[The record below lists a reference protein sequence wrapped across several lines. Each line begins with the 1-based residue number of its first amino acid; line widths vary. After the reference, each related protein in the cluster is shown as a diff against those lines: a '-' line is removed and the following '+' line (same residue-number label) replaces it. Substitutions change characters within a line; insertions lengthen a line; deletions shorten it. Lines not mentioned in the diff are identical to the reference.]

1 MCMATAADTLRA
13 LGADPMVP
21 RFMPVREIW
30 FNTDDTFTVELDPGS
45 AGFSFRP
52 GQFNM
57 LYVFGVGEVPIS
69 ISGDPDLPERLVHTV
84 RGVGPVTNAMK
95 GLAEGDLV
103 GVRGPFG
110 TPWPVGLASS
120 RDVVFVA
127 GGIGLA
133 PLRPALYHVL
143 NHRDEYERVSLL
155 YGVRSP
161 GDLLYED
168 EVAEWRARFDM
179 AVRVTVDTADRR
191 WRGSVGVVTKLIPR
205 APFDPQNSVA
215 FICGP
220 EIMMRFAAEELAKQ
234 GVRTNRIHVSMERN
248 MKCGIGLCGHCQ
260 FGKDFVCKDGPVFT
274 YEAVLSRLD
283 IREV

>member
-1 MCMATAADTLRA
+1 
-13 LGADPMVP
+13 MVP
-21 RFMPVREIW
+21 RFMPVLDVW
-30 FNTDDTFTVELDPGS
+30 DDTDDTFTVELDPGP

-57 LYVFGVGEVPIS
+57 LYVFGLGEVPIS
-69 ISGDPDLPERLVHTV
+69 ISGDPATSGRLLHTI
-84 RGVGPVTNAMK
+84 RGVGPVTSAMRD
-95 GLAEGDLV
+95 LAKGDLV

-110 TPWPVGLASS
+110 VPWPVGLASS

-143 NHRDEYERVSLL
+143 NHREEYERVSLL

-161 GDLLYED
+161 HDLLFED
-168 EVAEWRARFDM
+168 EVTEWRGRFDM
-179 AVRVTVDTADRR
+179 AVRVTVDTADRK

-205 APFDPQNSVA
+205 APFDPHNAVA

-220 EIMMRFAAEELAKQ
+220 EIMMQFAAEELAKS
-234 GVRTNRIHVSMERN
+234 GVRAGRIHLSMERN

-260 FGKDFVCKDGPVFT
+260 FGKDFICKDGPVFT
-274 YEAVLSRLD
+274 YEALHSRLD
-283 IREV
+283 VREV

>member
-1 MCMATAADTLRA
+1 MATVADLTSA
-13 LGADPMVP
+13 SSADPMVP
-21 RFMPVREIW
+21 RFMPISDIW
-30 FNTDDTFTVELDPGS
+30 DETYDTFTMELDPGPS
-45 AGFSFRP
+45 GFRFRP

-69 ISGDPDLPERLVHTV
+69 ISGNPQQPGTLLHTI
-84 RGVGPVTNAMK
+84 RGVGPVTTAMRQMTP
-95 GLAEGDLV
+95 GDLI

-110 TPWPVGLASS
+110 VPWPVGLASS

-143 NHRDEYERVSLL
+143 NHREEYERVALV

-161 GDLLYED
+161 RDLLFED
-168 EVAEWRARFDM
+168 ELSEWRGRFDM
-179 AVRVTVDTADRR
+179 AVRVTVDTADRK

-205 APFDPQNSVA
+205 APFDPHDTIS

-220 EIMMRFAAEELAKQ
+220 EIMMHFAAEELAKQ
-234 GVRTNRIHVSMERN
+234 GVRPGRIHISMERN

-260 FGKDFVCKDGPVFT
+260 FGQDFVCRDGPVFT
-274 YEAVLSRLD
+274 YEAVHSRLEV
-283 IREV
+283 REV

>member
-1 MCMATAADTLRA
+1 
-13 LGADPMVP
+13 
-21 RFMPVREIW
+21 MPVRDIW
-30 FNTDDTFTVELDPGS
+30 DNTDDTFTVELDPGP

-57 LYVFGVGEVPIS
+57 LYLFGVGEVPIS
-69 ISGDPDLPERLVHTV
+69 MSGDPAVPSRVLHTI
-84 RGVGPVTNAMK
+84 RGVGPVTTAMRD
-95 GLAEGDLV
+95 LVEGDLV

-143 NHRDEYERVSLL
+143 EHRDEYERVSLL

-168 EVAEWRARFDM
+168 ELAEWRARFDM

-191 WRGSVGVVTKLIPR
+191 WRGSVGVVTKLVPR
-205 APFDPQNSVA
+205 APFDPHDTVA

-220 EIMMRFAAEELAKQ
+220 EIMMRFAAEELVKR
-234 GVRTNRIHVSMERN
+234 GVRTGRIYLSMERN

-274 YEAVLSRLD
+274 YEAVHSRLD

>member
-1 MCMATAADTLRA
+1 MYMATAADTSRA
-13 LGADPMVP
+13 AGADPMVP
-21 RFMPVREIW
+21 SFLPVREIW
-30 FNTDDTFTVELDPGS
+30 DETDDTFTMELDPGPS
-45 AGFSFRP
+45 GYSFRP

-69 ISGDPDLPERLVHTV
+69 ISGDSGMPDRLLHTI
-84 RGVGPVTNAMK
+84 RGVGPVTSAMRE
-95 GLAEGDLV
+95 LTEGDLV

-143 NHRDEYERVSLL
+143 NHRDEYERVALL
-155 YGVRSP
+155 YGVRAP
-161 GDLLYED
+161 RDLLFED
-168 EVAEWRARFDM
+168 EVSEWRGRFDM
-179 AVRVTVDTADRR
+179 EVAVTVDTADRK

-205 APFDPQNSVA
+205 APFDPHETVA

-220 EIMMRFAAEELAKQ
+220 EVMMHFAAEALSKR
-234 GVRTNRIHVSMERN
+234 GVRAGRIHVSMERN

-274 YEAVLSRLD
+274 YESVHPRLD
-283 IREV
+283 IREL